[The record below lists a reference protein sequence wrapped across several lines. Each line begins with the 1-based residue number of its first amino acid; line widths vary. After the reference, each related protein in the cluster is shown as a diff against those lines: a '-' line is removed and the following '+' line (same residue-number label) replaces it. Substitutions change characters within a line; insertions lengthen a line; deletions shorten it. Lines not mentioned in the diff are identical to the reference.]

1 MITDSRSW
9 EVTRKSTAEI
19 QKSDNGPQQGLAM
32 EVVLN
37 SQSLAEGQSMLSRE
51 WGEYLLP
58 GPLDSVSDSPQRLYA
73 LQSMNSIKSFLCSA
87 SHWVWPE
94 EFPVKFSQKEYW
106 HGI

>member
-9 EVTRKSTAEI
+9 EVTPKSTAEI

-37 SQSLAEGQSMLSRE
+37 SQSLSEGQSMLSRE

-73 LQSMNSIKSFLCSA
+73 LGGCDL
-87 SHWVWPE
+87 
-94 EFPVKFSQKEYW
+94 
-106 HGI
+106 